1 MINNGSH
8 KPANSQWV
16 LIVTDNASFGR
27 DLTTHWQ
34 TQHEVPEFTTV
45 SSEGSEFIG
54 IEKFPPLDGYDLAV
68 TGKIPKEHLHSVL
81 HRTRHVPAVL
91 VWTPPGV
98 APSDLREE
106 FPNTL
111 PLRECA
117 SMVES
122 TVAVGVALL
131 LRTEYQKRV
140 ACTEG
145 LAGDDKIHAALGRYM
160 VESRPNLNNALTSIL
175 GTAELMELGN
185 FRSGERVREDVK
197 TIHMM
202 ALRIQSMLQHF
213 SVVEAELKLKESK
226 VKAGPKLLD
235 YALLADPQGPMQ

>member
-1 MINNGSH
+1 MTNSGSA
-8 KPANSQWV
+8 KPNTQWV

-27 DLTTHWQ
+27 DLSTHWQ
-34 TQHEVPEFTTV
+34 MQHEVPEFTTV

-54 IEKFPPLDGYDLAV
+54 IEKFAALDGYDLALI
-68 TGKIPKEHLHSVL
+68 GKVSKEHLHSVL
-81 HRTRHVPAVL
+81 HRTRNVPAVL

-122 TVAVGVALL
+122 TVSVGVALL
-131 LRTEYQKRV
+131 LRTQYQKKV
-140 ACTEG
+140 ACTHT
-145 LAGDDKIHAALGRYM
+145 LATDDKIHAALGRYM

-175 GTAELMELGN
+175 GTAELMEIGN
-185 FRSGERVREDVK
+185 FRSADRVRDDVK

-213 SVVEAELKLKESK
+213 SVVEAEMKLKQRDGS
-226 VKAGPKLLD
+226 KLLD
-235 YALLADPQGPMQ
+235 YALLADPQGPLQ